1 MGASSGDASNSL
13 IQIQINMAYRGPQGN
28 GPSCLSQIGNGLML
42 GCTIG
47 GTFGLIVGTIGGLSA
62 KLRGRQLVRTV
73 GNTILQ
79 SGGAFGFFLAIG
91 SAIRCDY
98 RPSEQLMISSPA
110 PITSTQRSN

>member
-1 MGASSGDASNSL
+1 
-13 IQIQINMAYRGPQGN
+13 
-28 GPSCLSQIGNGLML
+28 ML

-79 SGGAFGFFLAIG
+79 SGGAFGFFLAVG
-91 SAIRCDY
+91 SAIRCDFQEAA
-98 RPSEQLMISSPA
+98 PLMISSPSSL
-110 PITSTQRSN
+110 STKNHDN